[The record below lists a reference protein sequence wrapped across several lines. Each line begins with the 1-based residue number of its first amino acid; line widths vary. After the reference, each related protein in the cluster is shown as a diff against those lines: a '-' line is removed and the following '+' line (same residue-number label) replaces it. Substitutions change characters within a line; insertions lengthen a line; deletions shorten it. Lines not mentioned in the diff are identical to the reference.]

1 MTPWEAI
8 ILGLV
13 QGLTEFLPVS
23 SSGHLVLGQYLLGVQ
38 QENPSIAFEV
48 FVHFGTLMSVVTIYR
63 REVATILFEIFDVIR
78 QPQCIGEHYKSKE
91 GFRTAFQ
98 IGITMI
104 PTGIVYLLFKDP
116 LEAAFQDPRLVCAML
131 IVTGIV
137 LLLTG
142 FRKKPTGDFT
152 IPKAFWVGLAQ
163 SMAMIPGISRSGS
176 TIATAL
182 YCNVDRKK
190 AAEFSF
196 LMSIPVI
203 LIATLLKTKELL
215 ETGESIQ
222 WLPMIL
228 GVLVAFG
235 SGLWAIRIVIGFVVR
250 GKLQYF
256 AYYCFATGTLGL
268 IFIR

>member
-1 MTPWEAI
+1 
-8 ILGLV
+8 
-13 QGLTEFLPVS
+13 
-23 SSGHLVLGQYLLGVQ
+23 
-38 QENPSIAFEV
+38 
-48 FVHFGTLMSVVTIYR
+48 
-63 REVATILFEIFDVIR
+63 
-78 QPQCIGEHYKSKE
+78 
-91 GFRTAFQ
+91 
-98 IGITMI
+98 MI

-222 WLPMIL
+222 WLPMML